1 LSTSTGRRE
10 PGVCCVV
17 VSGERPCSELATHF
31 QKIMLEVP
39 RGAAARFS
47 AARWR
52 GKEGA
57 GLKWIKE
64 I

>member
-1 LSTSTGRRE
+1 MVEYAAGA
-10 PGVCCVV
+10 
-17 VSGERPCSELATHF
+17 RPRSELATHF